1 MQGDGSPAFFL
12 LVHLGAIQIK
22 QHIAGIEQVIGRDY
36 RSDTFRAGSLFVQPF
51 LFLFQQSHLF
61 QGKPALHLI
70 LRHRLFLSEIIVPGF
85 QRLAH
90 VGGGKRTRVFVQIDK
105 SGSPHHITRSCTARC
120 SLFLLLL
127 FPGGIEQ
134 PANLTDPFFLIP

>member
-12 LVHLGAIQIK
+12 LVHLGTIQIK

-36 RSDTFRAGSLFVQPF
+36 RSDTFRTGSLFVQSF

-61 QGKPALHLI
+61 QGEFALHLI
-70 LRHRLFLSEIIVPGF
+70 LQHRLFLSEIIVPGF

-90 VGGGKRTRVFVQIDK
+90 VGGNKRTRVFVQIDK
-105 SGSPHHITRSCTARC
+105 SGGSHHIARFCTARC
-120 SLFLLLL
+120 SLFLLPF

-134 PANLTDPFFLIP
+134 PADFTDPFFLIP